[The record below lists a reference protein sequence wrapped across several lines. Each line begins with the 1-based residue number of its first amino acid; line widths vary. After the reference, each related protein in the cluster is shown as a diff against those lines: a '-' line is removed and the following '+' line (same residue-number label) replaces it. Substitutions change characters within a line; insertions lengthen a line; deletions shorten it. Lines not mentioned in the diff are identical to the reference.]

1 MTRLLDLQESLL
13 EAYVR
18 VTVDL
23 PADAL
28 EAGVALEISA
38 VLKQEADL
46 GQKMTVFFGA

>member
-13 EAYVR
+13 KAYVR

-28 EAGVALEISA
+28 EAGVALEIST

-46 GQKMTVFFGA
+46 GKKK